1 MDNEFRRAIL
11 DAIVELDPD
20 NTSTFRYNDGND
32 YLIKYIATV
41 YERDGSDIRMY
52 WLYQNRKGLYQLHI
66 DSSNEITIALDL
78 QPFDITLPGSQ
89 QGGRRRNRR
98 KTNRRRH
105 TRHRIHK

>member
-1 MDNEFRRAIL
+1 MDNELRSAIL
-11 DAIVELDPD
+11 AAIVDLDPD
-20 NTSTFRYNDGND
+20 NTNTFSYNSDD

-41 YERDGSDIRMY
+41 DERDGSKIRMY
-52 WLYQNRKGLYQLHI
+52 WLYRNRKGLYQLHI
-66 DSSNEITIALDL
+66 DSSNEIAIALDL